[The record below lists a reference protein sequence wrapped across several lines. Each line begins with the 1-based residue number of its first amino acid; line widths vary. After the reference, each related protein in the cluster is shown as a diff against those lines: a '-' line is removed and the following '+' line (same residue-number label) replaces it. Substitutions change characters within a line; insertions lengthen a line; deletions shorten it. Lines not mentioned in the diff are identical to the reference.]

1 MVTLFKQLLGK
12 KKKERIYYQAS
23 EAKIAQNLM
32 YVLLLNS
39 GISI

>member
-1 MVTLFKQLLGK
+1 MVTLFKQLLG